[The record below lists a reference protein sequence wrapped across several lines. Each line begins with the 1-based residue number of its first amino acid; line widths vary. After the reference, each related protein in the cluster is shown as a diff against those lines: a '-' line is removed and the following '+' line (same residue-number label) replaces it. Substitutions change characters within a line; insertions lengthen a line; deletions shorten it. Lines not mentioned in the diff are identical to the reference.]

1 MSAKTKKKPTT
12 PPALAPVVIAV
23 PIPAASGP
31 LPAFMPVVIPAPV
44 PAASGPPTVTL
55 AYAKWSVT
63 TVAMGPLAREIA
75 ILPLSRLVPLKDAAK
90 LASDRLG
97 SYELAAQDLA
107 QRARARQLT
116 IVAQVIGRD
125 KRVFLLRP
133 EFWRWYKVVWARP
146 RPEDGRP
153 EVFID
158 VNPVRDNPVR
168 RAVGEWYW
176 FVGRRRLERL
186 YSVAP
191 LRDDTSSKD
200 KKSDS
205 TEQYGMPPSGRSRI
219 RKAIQDF
226 TLKRYGAEWTSVTTA
241 AVRKAAGED
250 KEFKNLVHPLPNR
263 TTFAYALGH
272 KKARKKARK
281 KD

>member
-1 MSAKTKKKPTT
+1 MSAKAKKKPTT
-12 PPALAPVVIAV
+12 PPAPVLAIALTPLAAFAEPVALGAIT
-23 PIPAASGP
+23 
-31 LPAFMPVVIPAPV
+31 
-44 PAASGPPTVTL
+44 AASGPPTVALTYCKVIL
-55 AYAKWSVT
+55 AIRQ
-63 TVAMGPLAREIA
+63 LAREVVV
-75 ILPLSRLVPLKDAAK
+75 LPLSQLVSLKDAFK
-90 LASDRLG
+90 LANDRLG

-116 IVAQVIGRD
+116 IVAQVVDRIGS
-125 KRVFLLRP
+125 KRVFILRP
-133 EFWRWYKVVWARP
+133 EFWRWYKVVWVRP

-153 EVFID
+153 EVSLG
-158 VNPVRDNPVR
+158 VNPMRNNPVR
-168 RAVGEWYW
+168 RAMGEWYW
-176 FVGRRRLERL
+176 FVGRRRLERR

-205 TEQYGMPPSGRSRI
+205 TERHGMPPSGRSRI